1 MYIPRKYA
9 KNYSEVEMQE
19 RWSSRLHLL
28 LEEKHLTQASFAKEL
43 KEKYNLR
50 VSQKTIS
57 NWLSLKRVQGIK
69 KEFKIPDGDTLV
81 CIANYFNTTISY
93 LIGDT
98 SARNA
103 QNQIVADDLNLS
115 DQAIDNLKMFRN
127 GITYPEDK
135 SNPIVYK
142 FEEERNPLNDFFSNY
157 NFLNLV
163 KALSDLKH
171 KKEELRLIK
180 EVSQNNYRKIT
191 EGISLENQKSIED
204 AYDSLSTSSI
214 QIEYSIS
221 EELNLKLRKVING
234 MYTKEEFYDWLS
246 KINMSKNSKFIY
258 HIDTVINETQKLQK
272 LATDLNLTYEKV
284 LEIGK
289 YLNNDIN
296 NDLEKIENKQ
306 EEINLIEY
314 KIQKNMTLIT
324 ESIYTNNKQEENFL

>member
-1 MYIPRKYA
+1 
-9 KNYSEVEMQE
+9 MQE
-19 RWSSRLHLL
+19 RWSSHLHLL
-28 LEEKHLTQASFAKEL
+28 LEEKHLTQAAFAKEL

-103 QNQIVADDLNLS
+103 QNQIVAGDLNLS

-127 GITYPEDK
+127 GIAYAEDK

-142 FEEERNPLNDFFSNY
+142 FKEERNPLNDFFSNHY
-157 NFLNLV
+157 FLDLIE
-163 KALSDLKH
+163 ALSDLKH

-180 EVSQNNYRKIT
+180 EVSQNNHRKIT
-191 EGISLENQKSIED
+191 EGISPENQKAIED
-204 AYDSLSTSSI
+204 AYDSFILSSG

-221 EELNLKLRKVING
+221 EELYPKLREVING

-246 KINMSKNSKFIY
+246 KINMSKNSEFIY

-284 LEIGK
+284 LEISK

-296 NDLEKIENKQ
+296 NDLENIDNKQ

-314 KIQKNMTLIT
+314 KIQKIMTLIT
-324 ESIYTNNKQEENFL
+324 ESIYTDKN

>member
-1 MYIPRKYA
+1 MYKPIKYSE
-9 KNYSEVEMQE
+9 NYSESEMQE
-19 RWSSRLHLL
+19 RWSNRLHLL

-127 GITYPEDK
+127 GIAYPENKD
-135 SNPIVYK
+135 NPIVYK
-142 FEEERNPLNDFFSNY
+142 FEEERNPLNDFFSNH
-157 NFLNLV
+157 NFLDLI
-163 KALSDLKH
+163 KALSDLKR

-180 EVSQNNYRKIT
+180 EASQNNYKKIT
-191 EGISLENQKSIED
+191 EGISLKNQKAIAD
-204 AYDSLSTSSI
+204 AYDSLVSSSI
-214 QIEYSIS
+214 LINYSVS
-221 EELNLKLRKVING
+221 KELDTKLRKVING
-234 MYTKEEFYDWLS
+234 MYTKEEFYGWLS
-246 KINMSKNSKFIY
+246 KINMSKNSEFIY
-258 HIDTVINETQKLQK
+258 HIDTVLNETQKLQK
-272 LATDLNLTYEKV
+272 LATDLNMTNEKI

-296 NDLEKIENKQ
+296 DDIEKIDNKQ
-306 EEINLIEY
+306 EEIEQIEY
-314 KIQKNMTLIT
+314 KIQKIMTLIT
-324 ESIYTNNKQEENFL
+324 ESIYTDKN